1 MTTKKDEIYY
11 YITKKVIIKL
21 KAVWDFEGYTTVPFK
36 IIDYVR
42 GTPDDAGSGKLG
54 LLNVGKMITS
64 NQLNYV
70 ASEGANKLIFKKG
83 AESIRGVFENE
94 IL

>member
-1 MTTKKDEIYY
+1 MTIKKDEIYY

-21 KAVWDFEGYTTVPFK
+21 KALRDDESYTLLPFK
-36 IIDYVR
+36 ILGYIR
-42 GTPDDAGSGKLG
+42 GSSRDAGHGYALQ
-54 LLNVGKMITS
+54 VGSEISS

-70 ASEGANKLIFKKG
+70 ASEGANKLIFKNG
-83 AESIRGVFENE
+83 TESIRGVFENE